1 MRIQVDISFF
11 IQEIFSQFLDVLIS
25 LFEHLD
31 NIIIFKASDWGAGD
45 FSVSLLDFNIGLL
58 VTAIV
63 VGAFIRVNKADTFY
77 SNRKD

>member
-31 NIIIFKASDWGAGD
+31 NIIIFKASDWGVGD